1 MNTNCQTIIFSDSA
15 YNAIITET
23 FKKDPLETGGILL
36 GHILDNGIWIVL
48 EVLPPGWRSVFQY
61 AYFEYDQEF
70 VNYVAENES
79 KKYNQELQ
87 LLGLWHRHPGSMDT
101 FSGTDDKTNEIFA
114 GLNAKGAISGIVNI
128 DPRFRLTM
136 YHVSNPLTYQKID
149 IEIGN
154 DLIPDEYFKL
164 KYYNEN
170 KIQNPLPAEKKKESK
185 NSGNQSDYTTK
196 KISNNDESIVT
207 QYDFLKNLNSKLV
220 FLVLFFLTSFF
231 SLFSYYSYSIF
242 KSNNELT
249 KLNCLF
255 LNNRDCDMPN
265 KIEESDNRKENKD
278 SKKEEELKKDVPI
291 LDTFKKDSSEILINS
306 NKLRID
312 SQKNSRSVNEA
323 KLNKNTTVPGIS
335 RQSSTLSG
343 ISEAETSIVA
353 FLIMSFVSAILSLIL
368 VFITKN
374 NKQVQEWKIMGVACV
389 TSMILAGNYF
399 FSLAFI
405 IKFIFLFVL
414 LSLAAIL
421 ISKLIKIYPRK
432 TKPIVTPTEKGYWFQ
447 TNPELYIKEENDLK
461 ERFPNQ
467 EKTVENGIVS
477 FLIADYKPDFQDSN
491 TYMIQLVY
499 AFDYSQR
506 KEIKV
511 YLIVPEIDELIGN
524 KLESKAILID
534 RAGESYL
541 NLSSLMPQN
550 KVSGITII
558 EKLEE
563 WLKQN
568 IAKKEQS

>member
-1 MNTNCQTIIFSDSA
+1 
-15 YNAIITET
+15 
-23 FKKDPLETGGILL
+23 
-36 GHILDNGIWIVL
+36 
-48 EVLPPGWRSVFQY
+48 
-61 AYFEYDQEF
+61 
-70 VNYVAENES
+70 
-79 KKYNQELQ
+79 
-87 LLGLWHRHPGSMDT
+87 
-101 FSGTDDKTNEIFA
+101 
-114 GLNAKGAISGIVNI
+114 
-128 DPRFRLTM
+128 
-136 YHVSNPLTYQKID
+136 
-149 IEIGN
+149 
-154 DLIPDEYFKL
+154 
-164 KYYNEN
+164 
-170 KIQNPLPAEKKKESK
+170 
-185 NSGNQSDYTTK
+185 
-196 KISNNDESIVT
+196 
-207 QYDFLKNLNSKLV
+207 
-220 FLVLFFLTSFF
+220 
-231 SLFSYYSYSIF
+231 
-242 KSNNELT
+242 
-249 KLNCLF
+249 
-255 LNNRDCDMPN
+255 MPN